1 MVVGDAMA
9 RPLADAIGHHDA
21 DYDLSSVAVVG
32 SGGAILSKAV
42 REELRRLLPDALVMD
57 SFGTSETG
65 HAGTVLDLE
74 GGGPR
79 FTMND
84 TTSVLDD
91 EGRPVKPGSGQ
102 IGRLARSGHIP
113 LGYYK
118 DDEKTAATFL
128 VDPDGK
134 RWVIPGD
141 FATIDEEGTLNLLG
155 RGSVCINTGGEKVY
169 PEEVEAALKGH
180 PDVFDAVVVG
190 VPDERFQERVAAV
203 LTAAPGAALELG
215 DLQAF
220 CRTKLAGY
228 KVPRQLHVT
237 DEIPRTPVGKP
248 DYRWAKR
255 IATDAASPTST
266 ETQGDR

>member
-57 SFGTSETG
+57 SFGASETG
-65 HAGTVLDLE
+65 HAGTVMDLE

-91 EGRPVKPGSGQ
+91 DGRPVKPGSGQ

-128 VDPDGK
+128 VDPDGEA
-134 RWVIPGD
+134 VGD
-141 FATIDEEGTLNLLG
+141 PRRLRDHRRGRHAQPARSWFGVHQHRRREGLSRGG
-155 RGSVCINTGGEKVY
+155 RGRAEGAPRRVRRGRRRR
-169 PEEVEAALKGH
+169 ARR
-180 PDVFDAVVVG
+180 AV
-190 VPDERFQERVAAV
+190 
-203 LTAAPGAALELG
+203 PGAG
-215 DLQAF
+215 
-220 CRTKLAGY
+220 RG
-228 KVPRQLHVT
+228 RSS
-237 DEIPRTPVGKP
+237 R
-248 DYRWAKR
+248 R
-255 IATDAASPTST
+255 ATARRRRSTTSRRSAARSSRATRFRGSCT
-266 ETQGDR
+266 